1 MPFSEQNLKDI
12 AVSHGFSDGFR
23 RFSRLRR
30 RQHGCQELYEVL
42 GHGDSL
48 EVQVD
53 HRVAELLR
61 RDRQFGEHDGHV
73 LSPAGV
79 EHLGK
84 VEKIMVLS
92 RFSMVLRPKTYEK
105 PMKTLSVSSSFEVE
119 KGLDALGLPCHGP
132 LRALGTEQGG

>member
-12 AVSHGFSDGFR
+12 GVSHGFSDGFR
-23 RFSRLRR
+23 RFSADVSMRDRVKGPFSRLRR

-79 EHLGK
+79 EHLGDSG
-84 VEKIMVLS
+84 ENHGFYHGLPW
-92 RFSMVLRPKTYEK
+92 FSMVLRPKTYET
-105 PMKTLSVSSSFEVE
+105 PMKTLCFE
-119 KGLDALGLPCHGP
+119 
-132 LRALGTEQGG
+132 